1 MATKT
6 KPPYKSLLRG
16 EAKLEL
22 DEETKKV
29 WADFVK
35 KAKKHKTDPSQ
46 HSQTIICGREEFA
59 ETRKNQKKFK
69 NITNHPEYGL
79 PNLADTIAHEITHCL
94 IADYEPK
101 QASQHDFTHAFI
113 TAILA

>member
-1 MATKT
+1 KSKATKQQ
-6 KPPYKSLLRG
+6 YKSLLKG

-22 DEETKKV
+22 DEQTKKV

-59 ETRKNQKKFK
+59 ETRKNLRKIDQSGGLHRKKR
-69 NITNHPEYGL
+69 
-79 PNLADTIAHEITHCL
+79 
-94 IADYEPK
+94 
-101 QASQHDFTHAFI
+101 
-113 TAILA
+113 